1 MVNAPGGP
9 AQIRAVRVAEVI
21 ASQFMRNSLASG
33 LRGRSCSF
41 LFQGAIAILVLAPH
55 PVPAQNADLNLLSL
69 QWARGR
75 YLSPVICEIDSK
87 LVRGGRRI
95 TIMPGPRHA
104 RPRVNTL
111 LFSDLDVP
119 TATRCFDDLGLPQPN
134 VKGRLHFRL
143 PGHSRPDSARHD
155 FEAALRRSQGF
166 EFHIS
171 EGTLRIQVVGEVET
185 RDVDFRGGTARLT
198 LVRDST
204 DDARLLR
211 DLTGMRK
218 LVLDVRAE
226 DGTNLHLPI
235 VMTQRR

>member
-1 MVNAPGGP
+1 MQAT
-9 AQIRAVRVAEVI
+9 QVI
-21 ASQFMRNSLASG
+21 ASQFMCNSLAG
-33 LRGRSCSF
+33 WLRHRFRSF
-41 LFQGAIAILVLAPH
+41 LLLGWIAIFILATH

-87 LVRGGRRI
+87 LVRGGRRL

-104 RPRVNTL
+104 RPRVNTI
-111 LFSDLDVP
+111 LFSDLEVP
-119 TATRCFDDLGLPQPN
+119 TATRCFDDLGGPQPN
-134 VKGRLHFRL
+134 VKGRLNFRL

-171 EGTLRIQVVGEVET
+171 EGILRIQIVGEEKT
-185 RDVDFRGGTARLT
+185 RDVDFMGGTARLT
-198 LVRDST
+198 LVADST
-204 DDARLLR
+204 DDARVLR
-211 DLTGMRK
+211 DLKGLRK

-226 DGTNLHLPI
+226 DGTSLRLPL